1 MLELT
6 STARKVLNDRYL
18 LKDKQ
23 GKPVET
29 VEDMFRRVAKA
40 VSMAE
45 LDFPVELPASDSMD
59 SIRQE
64 QEDIFYNTMINME
77 FLPNTPTL
85 INAGRSLGQL
95 SACFVLPIE
104 DNMRSIF
111 NSVTNAALIHQSGGG
126 TGFSFSNIRP
136 RGAKVSTT
144 GGQASGPLSFMQVY
158 NTATDCVKQGGTRRG
173 ANMGCLRIDHPD
185 ILEFLDC
192 KLDLT
197 KFNNFNLSVSIT
209 DEFMQAVAGTL
220 NYHPSEPED
229 VWLSKWREGTRVDSE
244 AYHYMFALRHNDEVY
259 AYVDARYLWNKIVH
273 NAWSTGEPGLL
284 FIDKINKLSPTYG
297 HENIESCNPCVTGD
311 TLILTDKGYLPI
323 SDLTGVETNVW
334 DGDQWV
340 SVIPYATGY
349 HQQVYRVSLSN
360 GLHIDCTEGHNWIT
374 WEEHTR
380 GGRISRTCTKDL
392 KVGGKLAKFGLPHVS
407 GDAEFDSLAY
417 TSGFYTGNGTEDERG
432 RQVVYLYGDKRE
444 VVSSLYVSDTC
455 DQGNRLSCVCLLP
468 QTRDVPMQESLA
480 YKLSWL
486 AGYIDSNG
494 SVSRTALSMPSA
506 DKDCLQNVLYLLN
519 TLGVAGSLL
528 PGHKA
533 YTKAMPDGEYACQAT
548 WRITVPLQGIN
559 CLERLQCPTQRVPLQ
574 VQSNR
579 YTERFVTIAS
589 IEDLGIADMVYC
601 MTVPTTHCFVANG
614 VLTGNCGEQ
623 PLLSYESCNLGSI
636 NLVKCINPETV
647 NFDSEVL
654 KRIVRVAVRFLD
666 NVISVNKYPLD
677 EITETTLKY
686 RKIGLGVM
694 GWADTLYLL
703 GLPYDS
709 EKAQTLGSE
718 IMEIIST
725 AAVEASTAL
734 AEVRGPFPKYEEIKY
749 NCELLYG
756 TSKPLRNAA
765 LTTIAP
771 TGTLSIIAGVS
782 SGIEPVFAPIVRRH
796 ILNDEDFLEEDKYF
810 IQQLCRLLKS
820 NVTTFDGFESRFR
833 EVCEYVSKT
842 GSTRGI
848 LSAYENA
855 ILCSASDVTPM
866 GHISMQ
872 DAFQKFTHNAI
883 SKTVNLPSSATKEDV
898 ALVYK
903 VAYESSCKGVTVYRD
918 GCRANQVMN
927 IVKGDDTASSSTT
940 PPKLAVNTESTQ
952 EIITE
957 VIAASPKVIR
967 ESATTVAAGSS
978 PNTEASPQSESTN
991 KPGVRVG
998 PDGFII
1004 PRNREKKLSGETTCV
1019 KTGCGKLYVTINHD
1033 TYGVAEIFTSTSKGG
1048 GCTSQSE
1055 AAARLA
1061 SIGLRAGIA
1070 PAEIISQL
1078 RGIRCPSALKR
1089 DGSECTSCPDAIA
1102 GCLREYYLHYPAL
1115 SSSLMHIKDSAHSN
1129 SMLAQRDSK
1138 SQPRGETSQGICE
1151 FCGAQMAFESGC
1163 RVCYSCGNSHCG

>member
-23 GKPVET
+23 RNPVET

-45 LDFPVELPASDSMD
+45 LDFPVELPASGSMD

-64 QEDIFYNTMINME
+64 QEDIFYNTMITME

-197 KFNNFNLSVSIT
+197 KFNNFNLSVSVT
-209 DEFMQAVAGTL
+209 EEFMQAVAGTL

-229 VWLSKWREGTRVDSE
+229 VWLFKWREDTRVDSE
-244 AYHYMFALRHNDEVY
+244 AYHYIFALRHNDEVY

-273 NAWSTGEPGLL
+273 NAWSAGEPGLL
-284 FIDKINKLSPTYG
+284 FIDKINKLSPTFG
-297 HENIESCNPCVTGD
+297 TENVESCNP
-311 TLILTDKGYLPI
+311 
-323 SDLTGVETNVW
+323 
-334 DGDQWV
+334 
-340 SVIPYATGY
+340 
-349 HQQVYRVSLSN
+349 
-360 GLHIDCTEGHNWIT
+360 
-374 WEEHTR
+374 
-380 GGRISRTCTKDL
+380 
-392 KVGGKLAKFGLPHVS
+392 
-407 GDAEFDSLAY
+407 
-417 TSGFYTGNGTEDERG
+417 
-432 RQVVYLYGDKRE
+432 
-444 VVSSLYVSDTC
+444 
-455 DQGNRLSCVCLLP
+455 
-468 QTRDVPMQESLA
+468 
-480 YKLSWL
+480 
-486 AGYIDSNG
+486 
-494 SVSRTALSMPSA
+494 
-506 DKDCLQNVLYLLN
+506 
-519 TLGVAGSLL
+519 
-528 PGHKA
+528 
-533 YTKAMPDGEYACQAT
+533 
-548 WRITVPLQGIN
+548 
-559 CLERLQCPTQRVPLQ
+559 
-574 VQSNR
+574 
-579 YTERFVTIAS
+579 
-589 IEDLGIADMVYC
+589 
-601 MTVPTTHCFVANG
+601 
-614 VLTGNCGEQ
+614 CGEQ

-636 NLVKCINPETV
+636 NLVKCINPETD

-654 KRIVRVAVRFLD
+654 KRIVKVAVRFLD

-677 EITETTLKY
+677 EIAETTLKY

-709 EKAQTLGSE
+709 EKARTLGSE

-725 AAVEASTAL
+725 AAVETSIAL

-756 TSKPLRNAA
+756 TPKPLRNAA

-810 IQQLCRLLKS
+810 IQQLCHLLES
-820 NVTTFDGFESRFR
+820 NATTFDGFESRFR

-927 IVKGDDTASSSTT
+927 IVKSDDKAASSTT
-940 PPKLAVNTESTQ
+940 PSKLAVSTEATQ
-952 EIITE
+952 KIIAE

-967 ESATTVAAGSS
+967 ESVTTVAAGSS
-978 PNTEASPQSESTN
+978 PDTEASPQSESTD

-998 PDGFII
+998 PEGFII

-1115 SSSLMHIKDSAHSN
+1115 SSSLMHIKDHAPSN
-1129 SMLAQRDSK
+1129 SVLAQRDSK
-1138 SQPRGETSQGICE
+1138 SQLSGETPQGICE